1 MKVYPISNVI
11 LAVIVCFS
19 LQTIPVLADSSQW
32 SKSDGSI
39 TTSRN
44 LHWAKPQTVA
54 KPVSGVITMNQP
66 IAVNYQSS
74 GIQQVQYRQP
84 NPATPLTP
92 AQQDLIYPEKR
103 LQSKTP
109 PSGATLTPL
118 APTNSPSPYSR
129 PQETTTDSTSQQR
142 NHSSANSSSSEN
154 YSTQKSS
161 TATVPT
167 PKLPKPVPT
176 ELQNP
181 TIQTEVTVQS
191 GGTGTTPA
199 PTPNDTLVSG
209 SSGRGIVCPDQT
221 GFKSIKDIS
230 FDIRPMPGELPKECP
245 LITTSYNGRHFAQ
258 TCYQWKA
265 SGVCTKAAY
274 FEDVQLERYGHSVC
288 PFLQPVISGA
298 KFFLTVPLLPYK
310 MGITPP
316 GECVYT
322 LGHYRA
328 GNCAPY
334 MLDPFPISVR
344 AVLFEAAA
352 VGGAVALIP

>member
-1 MKVYPISNVI
+1 MKSCRFSNVI
-11 LAVIVCFS
+11 MAGIACFL
-19 LQTIPVLADSSQW
+19 LQATLVLADSSQW

-39 TTSRN
+39 TSSRN
-44 LHWAKPQTVA
+44 LHWTNPKTSA
-54 KPVSGVITMNQP
+54 KPVSGVITMNQQ
-66 IAVNYQSS
+66 IAVNYPASA
-74 GIQQVQYRQP
+74 IQQVQYQQP

-92 AQQDLIYPEKR
+92 AQQDLIYPER
-103 LQSKTP
+103 RPQSKTP

-118 APTNSPSPYSR
+118 APSNPSFQNR
-129 PQETTTDSTSQQR
+129 PQETATDSAPQQR
-142 NHSSANSSSSEN
+142 NNSSTHSSNSSEH
-154 YSTQKSS
+154 YSAQN
-161 TATVPT
+161 TATVTVPT
-167 PKLPKPVPT
+167 PKLPKQLPT
-176 ELQNP
+176 EIQNP
-181 TIQTEVTVQS
+181 SIPAEARVQS
-191 GGTGTTPA
+191 GTVPA

-209 SSGRGIVCPDQT
+209 TSVRGIVCPDNA

-245 LITTSYNGRHFAQ
+245 LVTTPYNGRHFAP

-288 PFLQPVISGA
+288 PFLQPVISGT

-316 GECVYT
+316 NECVYT

-328 GNCAPY
+328 GSCSPY

>member
-1 MKVYPISNVI
+1 MKSCRFSNVI
-11 LAVIVCFS
+11 MVGIVCALLS
-19 LQTIPVLADSSQW
+19 AIPVLADSSQW
-32 SKSDGSI
+32 SKSNSGK
-39 TTSRN
+39 TSNN
-44 LHWAKPQTVA
+44 LRWTNPKTSV
-54 KPVSGVITMNQP
+54 KPVSGVITMNQQ
-66 IAVNYQSS
+66 IAVSYPASP
-74 GIQQVQYRQP
+74 IQQVQHQHP
-84 NPATPLTP
+84 TPLTP

-103 LQSKTP
+103 PQSKTP
-109 PSGATLTPL
+109 LNGATLTPS
-118 APTNSPSPYSR
+118 TPS
-129 PQETTTDSTSQQR
+129 
-142 NHSSANSSSSEN
+142 NSSSSN
-154 YSTQKSS
+154 YSQEAVTNSASQQQNDSS
-161 TATVPT
+161 APSSQSSEKRSSSNTSLPT
-167 PKLPKPVPT
+167 PKLPKQSPS

-181 TIQTEVTVQS
+181 PFPAETKVIP
-191 GGTGTTPA
+191 TPII
-199 PTPNDTLVSG
+199 PTPNPNDSLVSG
-209 SSGRGIVCPDQT
+209 TSGSGIICPDKA

-245 LITTSYNGRHFAQ
+245 LVTNSYNGRHFAP

-310 MGITPP
+310 MGINPP
-316 GECVYT
+316 SECVYT
-322 LGHYRA
+322 LGHYRV
-328 GNCAPY
+328 GNCSPY